1 MQPHSHH
8 YHQKQIDRLLAAFT
22 SSSFP
27 MRRTTRKRHIAKGQ
41 PILHECE
48 GENCQYLVTDGEVGI
63 LRNGRPIDLVECDEV
78 LDMML
83 WPNST
88 AMALSDC
95 TLVAMTRTDSQG
107 EPNENNLRPNLY
119 PASV

>member
-1 MQPHSHH
+1 MVKNLARLVRNRLMRQP
-8 YHQKQIDRLLAAFT
+8 RNVNA
-22 SSSFP
+22 
-27 MRRTTRKRHIAKGQ
+27 RKRHIAKGQ
-41 PILHECE
+41 PILHEHE
-48 GENCQYLVTDGEVGI
+48 AENCQYFVTDGEVVI
-63 LRNGRPIDLVECDEV
+63 FRNGRPIDLVECDEV

-83 WPNST
+83 WPNAT
-88 AMALSDC
+88 VMALSDC